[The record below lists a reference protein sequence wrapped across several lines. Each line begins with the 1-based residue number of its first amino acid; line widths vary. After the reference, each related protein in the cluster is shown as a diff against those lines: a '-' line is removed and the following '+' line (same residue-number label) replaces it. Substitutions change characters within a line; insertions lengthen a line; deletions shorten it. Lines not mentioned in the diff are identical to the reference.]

1 MKLKYWLASSVV
13 ALSGLTSCSDVLDV
27 APDGTLTMEE
37 VFSDPDK
44 VGAFL
49 NSCYANLS
57 RKGYFYW
64 GWTPVPTAL
73 SDDGWSSWDGSN
85 ETVGQIYAGKESA
98 SDHPLRDAY
107 LGGEQTWLWN
117 TNNYWG
123 RYWTQIRLC
132 SQFLEHID
140 NAAVRSEVE
149 RDRLR
154 AEAHVL
160 RAYFYSELV
169 KWFGKLPILKRVL
182 LNLMLIFLQLTREPV
197 YNVVKFIEE
206 DCDAAIYSEHLHG
219 D

>member
-107 LGGEQTWLWN
+107 LGGEQTSVME
-117 TNNYWG
+117 Y
-123 RYWTQIRLC
+123 Q
-132 SQFLEHID
+132 
-140 NAAVRSEVE
+140 
-149 RDRLR
+149 
-154 AEAHVL
+154 
-160 RAYFYSELV
+160 
-169 KWFGKLPILKRVL
+169 
-182 LNLMLIFLQLTREPV
+182 
-197 YNVVKFIEE
+197 
-206 DCDAAIYSEHLHG
+206 
-219 D
+219 